1 MVMSNNTKYIFLSP
15 HLDDAIFSCGDYISK
30 LTSEGE
36 IVFEL
41 FTKQSDLIV
50 ANRWDR
56 GLEAYK
62 DKVYTR
68 GIWIRD

>member
-1 MVMSNNTKYIFLSP
+1 
-15 HLDDAIFSCGDYISK
+15 
-30 LTSEGE
+30 
-36 IVFEL
+36 
-41 FTKQSDLIV
+41 
-50 ANRWDR
+50 NRWDR

>member
-1 MVMSNNTKYIFLSP
+1 
-15 HLDDAIFSCGDYISK
+15 
-30 LTSEGE
+30 
-36 IVFEL
+36 IV
-41 FTKQSDLIV
+41 V
-50 ANRWDR
+50 NRWDR